1 MISLPKITAS
11 DSDTSIFGQ
20 SAKGADGA
28 QDFLALLAGALGGNG
43 LQGDKALTLADL
55 QAATARL
62 QKGLPDLAA
71 GQDGKLA
78 LDPKLSALLAA
89 QQDPLT
95 DADLTKL
102 TGEQAL
108 LTGLTPTVN
117 TDALSALTK
126 NVQRGTELSADS
138 DTDLSEEE
146 LASLSALLAML
157 PPQQTTASAPA
168 ATTTASSL
176 SALNAA
182 AGVAAKAGLEV
193 DAATLATGKGK
204 DSAATVKANDAAAF
218 AASAQQLAGASVNT
232 VKADSET
239 APAPTLP
246 TIAAAP
252 TATTHIA
259 TAAPAT
265 PVAPLVNAQLG
276 SQEWQQSVSQHI
288 TMFTRQGQQTAEL
301 RLHPEDLGQVQIT
314 LKLDDNQAQ
323 LQMVSAHS
331 HVRAALEAALP
342 VLRTHLAES
351 GIQLGQSS
359 ISSESFAG
367 QQQSSSQQQ
376 QAQRSGT
383 AGNGPFGAEEDETLN
398 VPASLQSVAR
408 GNGAVDIFA

>member
-55 QAATARL
+55 QAAKARL

-89 QQDPLT
+89 QQDTLT

-108 LTGLTPTVN
+108 LTGLTPTVS

-126 NVQRGTELSADS
+126 NVQRGADLSTDS

-157 PPQQTTASAPA
+157 PPQQTTASAPV
-168 ATTTASSL
+168 ATATSSL

-193 DAATLATGKGK
+193 NAATLATGKGK

-218 AASAQQLAGASVNT
+218 ATSAQQLAGASVNT
-232 VKADSET
+232 VKSDSET
-239 APAPTLP
+239 APVPTLP

-252 TATTHIA
+252 TATTHIT

-376 QAQRSGT
+376 AQRSGT
-383 AGNGPFGAEEDETLN
+383 SGNGQFGAEEDETLN